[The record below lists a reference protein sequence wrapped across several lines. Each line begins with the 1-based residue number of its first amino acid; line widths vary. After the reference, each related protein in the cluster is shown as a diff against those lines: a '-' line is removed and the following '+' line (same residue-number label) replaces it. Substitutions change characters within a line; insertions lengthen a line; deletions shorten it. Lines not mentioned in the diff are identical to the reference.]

1 MNTTQMRAGIL
12 SGFGSATHRWVGVPP
27 FVVAALGVLL
37 FVGGVKMAPAQSLTL
52 ERQIELPLVRGR
64 IDHMAVDADGQ
75 RLFVAALGSDS
86 LEVIDLNAG
95 RRVERITSLHEPQGV
110 LYLGRRKRL
119 FVANSSGGGVQAFAD
134 GKAPA
139 VASTAPLAD
148 ADNLRFDSTSDVVYV
163 GFGKSLAALDPDTL
177 QIRRRIDLAG
187 HPESFQIEQS
197 GRKIYVNV
205 PSAGHV
211 AVVDRGSGKVE
222 ATWTLTGAA
231 RNFPMALDERDHRLF
246 IVTRLPA
253 RLFAYQVRSGR
264 RIAQVSVCG
273 DADEVFLDD
282 SRRQLYVVCGEG
294 QIDVV
299 RGDGEQ
305 YVVAE
310 RVPTAPG
317 ARTGLFV
324 PSLSTLFVA
333 VPARGGS
340 TAEIRAYK
348 IQ

>member
-1 MNTTQMRAGIL
+1 
-12 SGFGSATHRWVGVPP
+12 
-27 FVVAALGVLL
+27 
-37 FVGGVKMAPAQSLTL
+37 MAPAQSLVL
-52 ERQIELPLVRGR
+52 ERRIELPSVRGR
-64 IDHMAVDADGQ
+64 IDHMAVDADAR

-86 LEVIDLNAG
+86 LEVIDLHAG
-95 RRVERITSLHEPQGV
+95 RRVDRITSLHEPQGV
-110 LYLGRRKRL
+110 LYLASRKRL
-119 FVANSSGGGVQAFAD
+119 FVANGSGGGVQVFAD
-134 GKAPA
+134 ARAPA
-139 VASTAPLAD
+139 AASQASLDD
-148 ADNLRFDSTSDVVYV
+148 ADNLRLDEASGVVYV

-177 QIRRRIDLAG
+177 HVLRRIDLAG
-187 HPESFQIEQS
+187 HPESFQIEPS

-211 AVVDRGSGKVE
+211 AVVDRDSGKVE
-222 ATWTLTGAA
+222 ATWTLADAA
-231 RNFPMALDERDHRLF
+231 RNFPMALDESDHRLF

-253 RLFAYQVRSGR
+253 RLLAYETGSGR

-273 DADEVFLDD
+273 DADDLFLDD
-282 SRRQLYVVCGEG
+282 SRHQLYVVCGEG

-299 RGDGEQ
+299 RGDGGK
-305 YVVAE
+305 YAVAE

-340 TAEIRAYK
+340 TAEISAYR
-348 IQ
+348 IR